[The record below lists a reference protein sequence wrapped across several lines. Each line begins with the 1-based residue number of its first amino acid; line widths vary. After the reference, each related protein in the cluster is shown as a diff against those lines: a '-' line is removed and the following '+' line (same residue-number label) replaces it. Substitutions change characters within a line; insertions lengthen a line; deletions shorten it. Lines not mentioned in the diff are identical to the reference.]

1 MADDAVTGPGL
12 RADLRVPG
20 RLDAHVEA
28 AAGDVVA
35 VIGPNGAGKTTL
47 LHALAGLVPAE
58 GTVEVAGAS
67 WTRPPRL
74 VRDRN
79 VGFVFQDQALFPHLS
94 ALDNVAFGLRTRGV
108 ARADAEATARR
119 WLARFGVEDLA
130 ARRPRELSG
139 GQAQRVAIARALA
152 PEPALLLLDE
162 PFGGLDVGVATTL
175 RVELAQHLAS
185 YDGIALLVTHDAL
198 DALTLADRVLVLD
211 EGRVAQTGTPHDVAA
226 RPRTDH
232 VARLVGL
239 NVIREDDVFR
249 SFSPSA
255 VTVSLAQPEGSA
267 RHRWRGRV
275 LSAAPHGDAVRLL
288 VSADPELIAD
298 VTPAAT
304 TELGLVPGRE
314 VWLSVKETAVRSYAR
329 PPDGPLPSAP

>member
-1 MADDAVTGPGL
+1 MADRAVSRPGL
-12 RADLRVPG
+12 LADVRVPD
-20 RLDAHVEA
+20 RLDAHVES
-28 AAGDVVA
+28 AAGEVVA

-47 LHALAGLVPAE
+47 LHALAGLVPME
-58 GTVEVAGAS
+58 GRVEVAGQS
-67 WTRPPRL
+67 WTRPQRL
-74 VRDRN
+74 VRERN

-94 ALDNVAFGLRTRGV
+94 ALDNVAFGLRSRGV
-108 ARADAEATARR
+108 GRADAEATARG
-119 WLARFGVEDLA
+119 WLGRFGVEDLA

-162 PFGGLDVGVATTL
+162 PFAGLDVGVATTL

-185 YDGIALLVTHDAL
+185 YDGSALLVTHDAL
-198 DALTLADRVLVLD
+198 DALTLADQVLVLD

-226 RPRTDH
+226 RPLTDH

-239 NVIREDDVFR
+239 NVIREEDVFR

-255 VTVSLAQPEGSA
+255 VTVSLRQPEGSA
-267 RHRWRGRV
+267 RHRWHGTV

-288 VSADPELIAD
+288 VAADRELIAD

-304 TELGLVPGRE
+304 RELGLVPGRE
-314 VWLSVKETAVRSYAR
+314 VWLSVKETAVRTYAR
-329 PPDGPLPSAP
+329 SPV